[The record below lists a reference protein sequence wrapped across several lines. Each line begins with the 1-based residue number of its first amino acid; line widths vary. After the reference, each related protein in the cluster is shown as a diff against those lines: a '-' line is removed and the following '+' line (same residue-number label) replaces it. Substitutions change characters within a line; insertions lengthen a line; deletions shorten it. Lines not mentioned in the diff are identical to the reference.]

1 MASSSHIT
9 HNFSNDRQHQPSPL
23 ASLLAA
29 ASFVTHMKLPNP
41 IFKAPYTWWTKWI
54 LHRKLMYYICWL
66 IDEIVRIG
74 KEYYPILTI
83 SSISSF
89 QRIYLSISIQNTS
102 ISGVT
107 FSRTTR
113 PTQSPSKELF
123 SSSENGWL
131 KCSAAMC
138 ASAVQWNISPL
149 YSRKL
154 GKTLQT
160 DSIL

>member
-41 IFKAPYTWWTKWI
+41 IFKAPYTWWTKRI

-74 KEYYPILTI
+74 KD
-83 SSISSF
+83 
-89 QRIYLSISIQNTS
+89 LSISIQNTS

-154 GKTLQT
+154 GNLFRQTLYYKC
-160 DSIL
+160 LFRLCR

>member
-1 MASSSHIT
+1 
-9 HNFSNDRQHQPSPL
+9 
-23 ASLLAA
+23 
-29 ASFVTHMKLPNP
+29 
-41 IFKAPYTWWTKWI
+41 
-54 LHRKLMYYICWL
+54 MYYICWL

-74 KEYYPILTI
+74 KD
-83 SSISSF
+83 
-89 QRIYLSISIQNTS
+89 LSISIQNTS

-131 KCSAAMC
+131 KCSAAVC